1 MAIDSDISGSIVAG
15 HHHEEKHTEI
25 SEIPIGNTQG
35 HASDSPTGNVD
46 HIHHEEENQHSGGQR
61 Q

>member
-15 HHHEEKHTEI
+15 HHDEEHTSI
-25 SEIPIGNTQG
+25 SEIGKNQG
-35 HASDSPTGNVD
+35 HASDSPTGNSD
-46 HIHHEEENQHSGGQR
+46 HIHHEQDQHSEGGR